1 MNNNLRNLC
10 EQIQEGIRTYADSG
24 LTTLSEENLD
34 DLCEIV
40 VQSFREFNPTE
51 EFFLKQEKQ
60 SFLITE
66 IEFDVSGEC
75 HEIELQENL
84 QKWWRGTIT
93 PPVIEEELADY
104 ISDRSG
110 WCVRNLEYSTL
121 TPAN

>member
-1 MNNNLRNLC
+1 METNLRNLC

-24 LTTLSEENLD
+24 LITLSEENLD

-40 VQSFREFNPTE
+40 VQSFREFKPGE
-51 EFFLKQEKQ
+51 EFSSKQERK